1 MVLTMPFFTTC
12 QGLLFDFVPNL
23 CFFGGMKNIVYRCKL
38 SRMKQKLLLHAFNSG
53 TSARRAALEVSVNRS
68 TAQLFYRKLRRA
80 IFKAR
85 VKNPKISGTVE
96 VDECYLSSGEGGRKI
111 ARQGRSL
118 AGKIAIIGAIS
129 RESRRVF
136 LKRILDTQKSTLTA
150 FCRDNISRKS
160 TIHTDSLAAY
170 SGLRGVGFK
179 HLSVNHFLTYKNF
192 KTGACTNLIES
203 VWSVLRRH
211 LSNFC
216 GGWRNNLELWLAE
229 IELRVEARADFGRQV
244 KLALKGKL

>member
-1 MVLTMPFFTTC
+1 MFLFLGGRQGFFSC
-12 QGLLFDFVPNL
+12 LFRSACCKAL
-23 CFFGGMKNIVYRCKL
+23 CMKNIVYRCKL
-38 SRMKQKLLLHAFNSG
+38 SIAKQKMLLHFFNTG

-96 VDECYLSSGEGGRKI
+96 VDECYLSSGEGGRNV

-136 LKRILDTQKSTLTA
+136 LKRIPNTQKSTLTA
-150 FCRDNISRKS
+150 FCRDNISRNS
-160 TIHTDSLAAY
+160 TIHTDSLSAY
-170 SGLRGVGFK
+170 SGLKDSGFK
-179 HLSVNHFLTYKNF
+179 HLTVNHFLTFKNF

-203 VWSVLRRH
+203 VWAVLRRH
-211 LSNFC
+211 LGNFC

-229 IELRVEARADFGRQV
+229 IEWRIENRLDLN
-244 KLALKGKL
+244 KALKKVLRHA

>member
-1 MVLTMPFFTTC
+1 MPFFRAC

-53 TSARRAALEVSVNRS
+53 TSARRAAREVAVNRS
-68 TAQLFYRKLRRA
+68 TAQLFYRKLRKA
-80 IFKAR
+80 IFCSR
-85 VKNPKISGTVE
+85 VYKPKIKGTVE
-96 VDECYLSSGEGGRKI
+96 VDECYLSSGEGGRKV

-136 LKRILDTQKSTLTA
+136 LKRIPNTQKSTLTA
-150 FCRDNISRKS
+150 FCRDNISRNS
-160 TIHTDSLAAY
+160 TIHTDSLSAY
-170 SGLRGVGFK
+170 SGLKDSGFK
-179 HLSVNHFLTYKNF
+179 HLTVNHFLTFKNF

-203 VWSVLRRH
+203 VWAVLRRH
-211 LSNFC
+211 LGNFC

-229 IELRVEARADFGRQV
+229 IEWRIENRLDL
-244 KLALKGKL
+244 KKALKKILRHA